1 MREFQEYR
9 ITAED
14 GKILFCLFYDGQ
26 DLTPPPLSEKGTV
39 FVHSVGEG
47 FLKKYGNRLLT
58 EYEENEDRLKR
69 IRTAPLLCKI
79 TSITKKEG
87 EALLLTLRC
96 CFVKCGRMVYAFEHS
111 LQYSERHGLFT
122 R

>member
-14 GKILFCLFYDGQ
+14 GKILFCVFYDGQ
-26 DLTPPPLSEKGTV
+26 DLLPPSLSEKGTV

-79 TSITKKEG
+79 TSLMKKEG
-87 EALLLTLRC
+87 EDLLLTFRC
-96 CFVKCGRMVYAFEHS
+96 RFFKCGRTVYTFEHS
-111 LQYSERHGLFT
+111 LKYSERYGMFI